1 MNIQAAI
8 RRVVDRHDLSFD
20 EMQKV
25 MRTIMSGDATPA
37 QIAGLLVA
45 LRMKGET
52 IDEIAAAASVMRELA
67 QHVEVGITPLID
79 TCGTGGDGIGT
90 FNISTAAAFVT
101 AAAGGHIA
109 KHGNRA
115 ASGASGSADVLEAAG
130 ARIDLSPSEVADCVR
145 KVGVGF
151 MFAPSHHGATRHA
164 AVPRRELGTRT
175 LFNVLGPLTNP
186 ANASVQLMG
195 VYDISWVTRAAEV
208 LRRLGVAR
216 AMVVCAEDGM
226 DEISIGALTHAA
238 ELRDGV
244 VTSFV
249 IDPRELGIDF
259 QSLAGLAA
267 KDPQASLA
275 HIRAVYDNQAG
286 GARDIVALNAGAAI
300 YLAGLAPD
308 LGAGV
313 ARARDLLAS
322 GAARDCFARFIAHTQ
337 TFPKH

>member
-20 EMQKV
+20 EMQSV
-25 MRTIMSGDATPA
+25 MRTIMTGDATPA

-130 ARIDLSPSEVADCVR
+130 ARIDLTPSEVADCVR

-195 VYDISWVTRAAEV
+195 VYDSSWVTRAAEV

-226 DEISIGALTHAA
+226 DEISIGALSHAA

-249 IDPRELGIDF
+249 IDPREFGMVL
-259 QSLAGLAA
+259 QPLAGLAA

-275 HIRAVYDNQAG
+275 HIHAVYDNHAG
-286 GARDIVALNAGAAI
+286 AARDIVALNAGAAI

-308 LGAGV
+308 LAAGV
-313 ARARDLLAS
+313 VRAGEILAS

>member
-20 EMQKV
+20 EMQSV
-25 MRTIMSGDATPA
+25 MRTIMTGDATPA

-130 ARIDLSPSEVADCVR
+130 ARIDLTPSEVADCVR

-195 VYDISWVTRAAEV
+195 VYDSSWVTRAAEV

-249 IDPRELGIDF
+249 IDPREFGMVL
-259 QSLAGLAA
+259 QPLAGLAA

-275 HIRAVYDNQAG
+275 HIHAVYDNHAG
-286 GARDIVALNAGAAI
+286 AARDIVALNAGAAI

-308 LGAGV
+308 LAAGV
-313 ARARDLLAS
+313 VRAGEILAS